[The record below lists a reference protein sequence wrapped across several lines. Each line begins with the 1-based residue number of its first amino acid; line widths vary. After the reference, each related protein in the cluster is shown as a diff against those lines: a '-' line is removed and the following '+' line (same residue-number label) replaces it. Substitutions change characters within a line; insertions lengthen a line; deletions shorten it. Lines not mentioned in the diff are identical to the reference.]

1 MYKNYPKNV
10 SEITNA
16 KFEVGTL
23 SDDFINPKQKK
34 INRSDCDIH
43 PRATNECNPRRWL
56 NNKRFSTIIGLFSV
70 LYILNDICDY
80 NFPFTALVT

>member
-1 MYKNYPKNV
+1 MTSLVSRCIFSGISGIYKNYPKNV

-43 PRATNECNPRRWL
+43 PRATNECNPRR
-56 NNKRFSTIIGLFSV
+56 
-70 LYILNDICDY
+70 
-80 NFPFTALVT
+80 